1 MRLHASNIGMR
12 QFSSILVTGG
22 GSSNTNICKVVAD
35 VFGVPVFKA
44 ETSNSASLGAA
55 YRALHGWLC
64 QQRQAFVPF
73 RYPPVGHVVSWL
85 PLCVGSRIASGSNE
99 RQ

>member
-1 MRLHASNIGMR
+1 LHASNIGMK

-22 GSSNTNICKVVAD
+22 GSSNAHICKVIAD

-64 QQRQAFVPF
+64 QQQQRFVPF
-73 RYPPVGHVVSWL
+73 RYTSPGVL
-85 PLCVGSRIASGSNE
+85 
-99 RQ
+99 